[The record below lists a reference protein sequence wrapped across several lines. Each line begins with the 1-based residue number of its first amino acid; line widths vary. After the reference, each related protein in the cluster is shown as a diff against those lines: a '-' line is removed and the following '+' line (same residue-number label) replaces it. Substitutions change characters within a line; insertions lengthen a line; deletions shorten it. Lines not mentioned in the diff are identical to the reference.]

1 MKARTKLA
9 LAVSTV
15 AALALGS
22 FAWASIPDAG
32 GTIHACY
39 NKDSGAL
46 RVADRDTGTP
56 KVCTSKETALDWAKG
71 SPAAD
76 AYLARFGGN
85 TGTALATQMPCTLG
99 EVKLT
104 AASRAAAGVPANG
117 QILPIAQNVALFA
130 LLGTTYGGDGKT
142 TFALPDLRPVT
153 PNGMTYSICI
163 YGDWPA

>member
-9 LAVSTV
+9 LAASIV

-22 FAWASIPDAG
+22 FAWAAIPDGG

-46 RVADRDTGTP
+46 RVTDESGMP
-56 KVCTSKETALDWAKG
+56 KACTSKEVALDWAKG

-85 TGTALATQMPCTLG
+85 TGNAVASLVPCTMG
-99 EVKLT
+99 EVNLT
-104 AASRAAAGVPANG
+104 AASRTAGGVPANG
-117 QILPIAQNVALFA
+117 QILPIGQNQALFA

-163 YGDWPA
+163 YGVWPG